1 MKKLAEIGDPNCKL
15 TSPYKILGKHETDKP
30 PHERLV
36 PWLSDY
42 TDDTELMMSSE
53 SILTLVEI
61 HKALIDAYLKL
72 RHDMRFYTNVFQI
85 GNYILVRGYED
96 GKHFSDR
103 TQFHPTFYVP
113 TKKKSKW
120 KTLDNVALVWNQ

>member
-1 MKKLAEIGDPNCKL
+1 MDENTNVQIIILKNDEVLISAIEEVGAEIGDPNCKL

-36 PWLSDY
+36 PWLSEY

-53 SILTLVEI
+53 SILTLVEP

-72 RHDMRFYTNVFQI
+72 AT
-85 GNYILVRGYED
+85 
-96 GKHFSDR
+96 
-103 TQFHPTFYVP
+103 T
-113 TKKKSKW
+113 
-120 KTLDNVALVWNQ
+120 

>member
-1 MKKLAEIGDPNCKL
+1 MDETTNVQIIILKNDEVLISAIEEVGEIGDPNCKL

-53 SILTLVEI
+53 YSNS
-61 HKALIDAYLKL
+61 
-72 RHDMRFYTNVFQI
+72 R
-85 GNYILVRGYED
+85 
-96 GKHFSDR
+96 
-103 TQFHPTFYVP
+103 
-113 TKKKSKW
+113 
-120 KTLDNVALVWNQ
+120 